1 MKLERKYFNLAF
13 NTIIALFMTFFMSFF
28 MTVINVGFKK
38 ILLIAWL
45 KSFII
50 GFPISLA
57 VSIIFIPKIR
67 SRLEKYVNKT

>member
-1 MKLERKYFNLAF
+1 MRIERKYFNLIF
-13 NTIIALFMTFFMSFF
+13 STIIALFMSFFMSFF
-28 MTVINVGFKK
+28 MTVINVGLNK
-38 ILLIAWL
+38 ILFVAWL

-67 SRLEKYVNKT
+67 LKLEKYMNKT